1 MLIIISLEYQ
11 IQIIIGLNLFSLK
24 IMQEKIN
31 YCRNINYV
39 TNIVWGDIKMNNIK
53 NLLTTKIMRLIGS
66 IALFLGVLA
75 MVPNSLLLT
84 HQPKCPDE
92 LLK

>member
-1 MLIIISLEYQ
+1 
-11 IQIIIGLNLFSLK
+11 
-24 IMQEKIN
+24 
-31 YCRNINYV
+31 
-39 TNIVWGDIKMNNIK
+39 MNNIK